1 MLKDIKEQT
10 EEICLM
16 AIEQQPLALQYVKVQ
31 TKRICME
38 AIKQD
43 KGALRY
49 VKDKTM
55 VSNNLDS
62 NISKKQTYED
72 CLELVKQNKPNTVIL
87 IQEKKSYENDNL
99 IKEIKSLIEEI
110 SNELK
115 TDVLLIFKELLI
127 ELKMGVIDFSSNL
140 RNSLREVIKK

>member
-1 MLKDIKEQT
+1 
-10 EEICLM
+10 M

-55 VSNNLDS
+55 VSNNLDG

>member
-1 MLKDIKEQT
+1 LLKDIKEQT

-55 VSNNLDS
+55 VSNNLDG